1 MEWDDNKAQKI
12 AEGKA
17 KVRRIYE
24 KVVIL
29 PYFLDEALLGID
41 SLTGA
46 YIYDR
51 GKVSRLIGARYDLS
65 EEETELQLRSGI
77 NYYKDYFKKPIF
89 MNNVSR
95 TVKRTYEE
103 DIKND

>member
-1 MEWDDNKAQKI
+1 MEWDNGKAQKI

-24 KVVIL
+24 KAVIL

-46 YIYDR
+46 YIYDKE
-51 GKVSRLIGARYDLS
+51 KVSRLIGAHYDLS
-65 EEETELQLRSGI
+65 EEETELQLRAGI

-89 MNNVSR
+89 MNNISR
-95 TVKRTYEE
+95 PTNRTQQEE
-103 DIKND
+103 N

>member
-29 PYFLDEALLGID
+29 PFFLDEALLGID

-51 GKVSRLIGARYDLS
+51 DKVSRLIGAKYDLS

-89 MNNVSR
+89 LNKISR
-95 TVKRTYEE
+95 PRTYQYEE
-103 DIKND
+103 EN